1 MSSTKPL
8 LPEITPAP
16 DLLEG
21 LLRLSAGHAQVADC
35 AQALLDTVNG
45 YLWDGSTF
53 EEAKDVG
60 ETLALRSLGVTASPL
75 TDASPQETPGTPRH
89 ELVEEKFRVVA
100 SEIQH
105 PRRVLG
111 ASSFLVSLLSQ
122 DIAPGLKDGA
132 ERLIAHFK
140 DTYPVESGIR
150 DLNATQW

>member
-1 MSSTKPL
+1 MSSTKPS

-21 LLRLSAGHAQVADC
+21 LLRLSAGHAQAPDC
-35 AQALLDTVNG
+35 AQALLDTVNR

-53 EEAKDVG
+53 EEAQAVG
-60 ETLALRSLGVTASPL
+60 ETLALRSLGVKVSTL
-75 TDASPQETPGTPRH
+75 TDASPHETPGTPQN

-100 SEIQH
+100 PEIHH

-132 ERLIAHFK
+132 ERLIVHFK